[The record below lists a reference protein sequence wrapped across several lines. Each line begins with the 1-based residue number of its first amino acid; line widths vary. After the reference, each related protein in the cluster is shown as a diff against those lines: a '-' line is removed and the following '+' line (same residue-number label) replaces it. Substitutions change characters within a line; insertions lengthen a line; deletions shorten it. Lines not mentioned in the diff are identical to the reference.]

1 MVDRK
6 FLAGVLT
13 GFFGLAVLIVGIPYA
28 ESAIPPTAAL
38 RDIFVSTDWFSS
50 EPTLVQAT
58 NSSDRVY
65 YISDGSIIFNV
76 TSSENP

>member
-1 MVDRK
+1 MVDKK

-13 GFFGLAVLIVGIPYA
+13 GFFGLAILIVGIPYA
-28 ESAIPPTAAL
+28 ESAIPPTAAI
-38 RDIFVSTDWFSS
+38 RDIFVQTSPWFGQD
-50 EPTLVQAT
+50 TLVQAT

-76 TSSENP
+76 TESANP